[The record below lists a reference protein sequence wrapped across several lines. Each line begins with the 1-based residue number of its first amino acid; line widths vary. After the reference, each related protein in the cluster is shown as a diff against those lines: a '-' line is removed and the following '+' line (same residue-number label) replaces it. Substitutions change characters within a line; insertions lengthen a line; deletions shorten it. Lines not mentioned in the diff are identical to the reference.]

1 MLDTTLFD
9 FDRFKQ
15 RITKLHRLPDPA
27 EMSFTDVETLND
39 KSSLTEHQ
47 FITFHFYNFM
57 NDKKSHTEYPRS
69 ICELLCYFISR
80 CKQFTFSLEQKPMCF
95 NLIDIA
101 ERSKQGEAI
110 TDKDYSE
117 AISTLLCELIQTN
130 WGNLNELLD
139 IFITAIEKDP
149 WHKGAFTDWTRHD
162 LVESEAEKA
171 DKKKLKDD
179 MQKWQQGGEQRQYID
194 KWGNKHCYHS
204 RLQIEEQKLK
214 RLMISNEFKNEQVRQ
229 RAIEGFKSKYSKS
242 QWEDLLFKVKCI
254 DNPELAQNA
263 EAGQ

>member
-9 FDRFKQ
+9 FDNFKQ
-15 RITKLHRLPDPA
+15 RISKLHRLPDPS

-57 NDKKSHTEYPRS
+57 ADKKSHTEYPRS
-69 ICELLCYFISR
+69 ICELLCYFIAR
-80 CKQFTFSLEQKPMCF
+80 CKEFTFSLEPKPMCF

-101 ERSKQGEAI
+101 ERSKQGEVI

-130 WGNLNELLD
+130 WGSLNELLD

-149 WHKGAFTDWTRHD
+149 WHKGAFTVWTRHD
-162 LVESEAEKA
+162 PEETETEKN
-171 DKKKLKDD
+171 DKKKLEDD
-179 MQKWQQGGEQRQYID
+179 YNKWKSKGKTKSYID
-194 KWGNKHCYHS
+194 KYGNEHHYFD
-204 RLQIEEQKLK
+204 REQIEEQELR
-214 RLMISNEFKNEQVRQ
+214 RLMMSNEFKNEQVRQ
-229 RAIEGFKSKYSKS
+229 RAIDNFKRKYTKS
-242 QWEDLLFKVKCI
+242 QYEDILFKVKCI
-254 DNPELAQNA
+254 DNPELCQNA
-263 EAGQ
+263 EAR